1 MVLQKYQ
8 RFTYQRHIFKITS
21 VTPPSPAPCNGGNS
35 SLLTPGSN
43 SGATLHRRDRD
54 SVVCLIQ
61 LKSSWGYEDLNLSQ
75 GKNLGKMLSLPL
87 ETGRRMGEGRG
98 VSSTCRQLHRNARNQ
113 LLPLAVRS
121 RTGEPETGRFK
132 ETREGDPPHP
142 FLTED

>member
-21 VTPPSPAPCNGGNS
+21 VTLPSPAPCNGGNS

-87 ETGRRMGEGRG
+87 ETGRRMGEGCLVHLSTAPQKCQKSAAPSGSQESDRG
-98 VSSTCRQLHRNARNQ
+98 T
-113 LLPLAVRS
+113 
-121 RTGEPETGRFK
+121 
-132 ETREGDPPHP
+132 
-142 FLTED
+142 